1 MRNHDVAE
9 MLERLSLLSEA
20 SGEDRFKAIA
30 YRRAATSIKNLG
42 EDVDEVR
49 KRGELTQIQY
59 IGEGIAKKIDEYLRT
74 GKLEFVERLE
84 KEVPEGTLELMQV
97 PGIGSRTAYKLS
109 KEYGVKSVAQLKA
122 DLGEGKLKDAL
133 GEVMSKRILES
144 VERMKTGQSRMLM
157 VEALYL
163 SRDLVGYFESH
174 GVKVDV
180 AGSLR
185 RGKSTVGDLDILCGE
200 KAGADL
206 LVEYPGVERVIE
218 KGPTKTSVFLKNG
231 VQVDVRVLGA
241 EEYGAG
247 LLYFT
252 GSKEHNILLRN
263 IAIGKGWKLNE
274 YGLFANTSRGRGSRG
289 RARPRST
296 RSWG

>member
-133 GEVMSKRILES
+133 GEVM
-144 VERMKTGQSRMLM
+144 
-157 VEALYL
+157 
-163 SRDLVGYFESH
+163 
-174 GVKVDV
+174 
-180 AGSLR
+180 
-185 RGKSTVGDLDILCGE
+185 
-200 KAGADL
+200 
-206 LVEYPGVERVIE
+206 
-218 KGPTKTSVFLKNG
+218 
-231 VQVDVRVLGA
+231 
-241 EEYGAG
+241 
-247 LLYFT
+247 
-252 GSKEHNILLRN
+252 
-263 IAIGKGWKLNE
+263 
-274 YGLFANTSRGRGSRG
+274 
-289 RARPRST
+289 
-296 RSWG
+296 